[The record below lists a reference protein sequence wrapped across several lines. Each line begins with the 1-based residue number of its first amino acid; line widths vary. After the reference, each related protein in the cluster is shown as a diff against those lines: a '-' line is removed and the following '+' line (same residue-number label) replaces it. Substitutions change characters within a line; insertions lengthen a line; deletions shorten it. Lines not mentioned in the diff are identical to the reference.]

1 MDVLTGLQAFIRESP
16 SAFHTVAALRARLL
30 DAGFAELREAERWTL
45 TPGQGYFVTRN
56 GSSILSF
63 RLPERQA
70 KALHIIASHS
80 DSPAFKLKPEPAPWS
95 DGLLRLNVEGYGGMI
110 RRGWTTKRMPRL
122 SPAASS
128 SRRTTPT
135 RSTRTT
141 RRSTIPSTAR
151 G

>member
-80 DSPAFKLKPEPAPWS
+80 NSPAFKLKPEPALWS

-135 RSTRTT
+135 RST
-141 RRSTIPSTAR
+141 
-151 G
+151 